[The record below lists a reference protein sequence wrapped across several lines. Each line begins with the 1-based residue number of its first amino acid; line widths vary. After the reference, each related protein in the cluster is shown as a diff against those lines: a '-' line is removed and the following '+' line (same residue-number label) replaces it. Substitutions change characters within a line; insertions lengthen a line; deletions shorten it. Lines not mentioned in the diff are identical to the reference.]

1 MGWGGGE
8 SELEK
13 GRERSMEGDRVQN
26 KHDQSLW
33 ASSSFPVVTQSIRYL
48 DSTQI
53 CATMTQFCE
62 KCTCMC
68 ICVFV

>member
-1 MGWGGGE
+1 MGWGGG

-33 ASSSFPVVTQSIRYL
+33 ASSSFPDI
-48 DSTQI
+48 
-53 CATMTQFCE
+53 
-62 KCTCMC
+62 
-68 ICVFV
+68 